1 MANVRTEREREAR
14 EPRLGYTI
22 AEIDR
27 LNAELSEARQ
37 EIQRLRKQLRNSKT
51 G

>member
-1 MANVRTEREREAR
+1 MVNARTEREREAR

-37 EIQRLRKQLRNSKT
+37 EIQRLKKLLRSKT
-51 G
+51 R